1 MSRPPKAKGHRN
13 RVFSVFQLPDLGL
26 SKVFAGAYRR
36 CLEGSEMEASMTTC
50 DELVGKT
57 VRSCSLY
64 EDGPYGP
71 EVLIEFTDG
80 TIFNTCLK
88 TSATLE
94 AKLLQK
100 TGDEAE
106 LLRDFSPSV

>member
-1 MSRPPKAKGHRN
+1 
-13 RVFSVFQLPDLGL
+13 
-26 SKVFAGAYRR
+26 
-36 CLEGSEMEASMTTC
+36 MTNC

-71 EVLIEFTDG
+71 EVLIEFTDD

-88 TSATLE
+88 TSTSLE
-94 AKLLQK
+94 ARLLRK
-100 TGDEAE
+100 SGDEAE
-106 LLRDFSPSV
+106 LLKEFSPAI

>member
-1 MSRPPKAKGHRN
+1 
-13 RVFSVFQLPDLGL
+13 
-26 SKVFAGAYRR
+26 
-36 CLEGSEMEASMTTC
+36 MTSC
-50 DELVGKT
+50 DELAGRT
-57 VRSCSLY
+57 IRSCSLY

-71 EVLIEFTDG
+71 EVMIEFTDG

-106 LLRDFSPSV
+106 LLRDFSSTV

>member
-1 MSRPPKAKGHRN
+1 
-13 RVFSVFQLPDLGL
+13 
-26 SKVFAGAYRR
+26 
-36 CLEGSEMEASMTTC
+36 MTNC

-57 VRSCSLY
+57 VLSCSLY

-100 TGDEAE
+100 AGDEAD
-106 LLRDFSPSV
+106 LLKDFSSAV

>member
-1 MSRPPKAKGHRN
+1 
-13 RVFSVFQLPDLGL
+13 
-26 SKVFAGAYRR
+26 
-36 CLEGSEMEASMTTC
+36 MTRC

-57 VRSCSLY
+57 IRNCSLY
-64 EDGPYGP
+64 ENGPYGP

-88 TSATLE
+88 TSTTLE

-100 TGDEAE
+100 SGDEAQ
-106 LLRDFSPSV
+106 LLKEFSPAL

>member
-1 MSRPPKAKGHRN
+1 
-13 RVFSVFQLPDLGL
+13 
-26 SKVFAGAYRR
+26 
-36 CLEGSEMEASMTTC
+36 MTKC

-64 EDGPYGP
+64 EDGRYGP

-80 TIFNTCLK
+80 TVFNASVK
-88 TSATLE
+88 TTPKLE

-106 LLRDFSPSV
+106 LLQDFVSAL

>member
-1 MSRPPKAKGHRN
+1 
-13 RVFSVFQLPDLGL
+13 
-26 SKVFAGAYRR
+26 
-36 CLEGSEMEASMTTC
+36 MTNC

-106 LLRDFSPSV
+106 LLKDFRPAV